1 MQADLQQLS
10 EIDAK
15 KEELI
20 CSSFFASIQSKK
32 YSSGQFNVLLQ

>member
-20 CSSFFASIQSKK
+20 CSSFFASIQS
-32 YSSGQFNVLLQ
+32 GQFNVLLQ